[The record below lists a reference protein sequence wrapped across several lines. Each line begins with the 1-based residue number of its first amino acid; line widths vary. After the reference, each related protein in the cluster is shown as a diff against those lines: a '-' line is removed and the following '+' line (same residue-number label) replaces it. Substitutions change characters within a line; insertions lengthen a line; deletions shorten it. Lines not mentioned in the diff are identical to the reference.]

1 MKLRRFL
8 IVLFAILMVF
18 AFASCKNEPEV
29 KPAPEPVEDP
39 WELYPYKDYKPT
51 ANQVQVI
58 TITEGVETD
67 YYNRDK
73 LKIEWEEPV
82 QAGDVVTLKYR
93 SERTI
98 YQWDIRNGST
108 KWVYETSKNN
118 FVDPVIGDGGWAT
131 LTYTFADVDI
141 NGTELAG
148 DTRFGIYFRGNFVE
162 GDVFEIMDVKLN
174 GEPLEIES
182 TNIKS
187 YATLEEETI
196 ADHVWNIPRN
206 YAILLATG
214 KPGDVDKHPL
224 IAKVAPGSTVKEL
237 AEELEED
244 GGYIV
249 NLYSDDAK
257 TVPYDL
263 SAKVLKDALIVY
275 YERTGVERT
284 VTFDLNGGTSATAIA
299 DAKVINGQSVAEPAT
314 IPTKE
319 GELFAEWCTD
329 KEGTKPYDFT
339 KAVKDNLTLYARYGV
354 PRKVTFDLNGAEGSI
369 ADVNV
374 ADGMTVAR
382 PTPEPTNG
390 PYGLDDWYLGET
402 VYDFSTPVTADII
415 LRAEWSDKTVITI
428 DLNYEGAPEA
438 TSFNAKLDTP
448 LATDDAN
455 LKVETRIGYDF
466 GGWYDEATCETAH
479 DFTKDVTGPFTLY
492 AKWTEA
498 TLYRLVA
505 SGNAKDNQYGKDK
518 LAIVHSDKDVDDGD
532 VLSFRFRTT
541 RPFTFFSIRRA
552 GGGNKWIYQNKDA
565 SKNYGFT
572 TFETKEDGWTYV
584 TYKFDK
590 ATAVDSSDIP
600 AEDADFEIHFGN
612 RWNDPSG
619 NSGIVKGDILEIQ
632 GWAINGE
639 PLEIAADD
647 VTGYAGASL
656 STVAGGAYAWS
667 NKTVSFNTGDAA
679 AIDPIEVE
687 YGQKLELP
695 DDPVKE
701 GSEFAG
707 WYTDSEFAV
716 EFDAESRIVE
726 DITLY
731 AKFGEAVTI
740 TFNGTDLEAVSILKG
755 TKVTE
760 PTPTKEGYVFGGWFK
775 ESTFDTEFD
784 FDAAIDEDTVIYA
797 KWLDVWTVTLDLNYG
812 GKTEKVYVGK
822 GSKMDE
828 PKVARAGYYLDGW
841 FTAAKDGDE
850 FNFAETSITADTTIY
865 AHWSEPTKYYEF
877 TATKGGVSTSSQDK
891 FVLTWNPNVK
901 VEPGDILSF
910 AFKSER
916 LDGLTKDRSYSFSVR
931 DAKKWFSEKTI
942 NDKYPQ
948 FFSTFEEGDDGWTY
962 VTYVFPTSG
971 TQQEISYP
979 ATFQLHFRDST
990 MADGTE
996 TGTIA
1001 DKVYVKAVAVN
1012 GEALTLDKD
1021 RTKTLFSCPTIEEH
1035 DIEPVAP
1042 TVYVLT
1048 ATVDK
1053 DRVQL
1058 AFPEAVAAGDV
1069 ISFEYKTDLVFTSYG
1084 VRTKT
1089 SGDFCK
1095 NVAFEAG
1102 EPDDGWY
1109 TFSYT
1114 VPEGKS
1120 STEFFITLNTTA
1132 KIGDV
1137 MRIRNFTVAGKELAI
1152 ADSNDYNGIKATVT
1166 TE

>member
-29 KPAPEPVEDP
+29 KPAPEPVENP

-108 KWVYETSKNN
+108 KWVYETDKNN

-187 YATLEEETI
+187 YATLADETI
-196 ADHVWNIPRN
+196 ADHVWGIPRN

-214 KPGDVDKHPL
+214 KPGEVDKHPL

-263 SAKVLKDALIVY
+263 STKVLKDALIVY

-369 ADVNV
+369 AEVNV

-390 PYGLDDWYLGET
+390 PYGLDDWYLGEK
-402 VYDFSTPVTADII
+402 VYDFSTPVTADIT

-498 TLYRLVA
+498 TLYKLVSTHNSA
-505 SGNAKDNQYGKDK
+505 ENPTSNDKFVIYYKGEGQQVANA
-518 LAIVHSDKDVDDGD
+518 GD
-532 VLSFRFRTT
+532 ILSFRFRSTT
-541 RPFTFFSIRRA
+541 TFTFFNIR
-552 GGGNKWIYQNKDA
+552 GDKKWIYEDTSA
-565 SKNYGFT
+565 THGMT
-572 TFETKEDGWTYV
+572 TYETKDDGWTYV
-584 TYKFDK
+584 TYVFSDK
-590 ATAVDSSDIP
+590 DYNG
-600 AEDADFEIHFGN
+600 ADVSANAWWRLDFGS
-612 RWNDPSG
+612 RTI
-619 NSGIVKGDILEIQ
+619 IVGDILEIQ
-632 GWAINGE
+632 GFSFNGKPLAIE
-639 PLEIAADD
+639 
-647 VTGYAGASL
+647 AGNVVGK
-656 STVAGGAYAWS
+656 STVGESIEPTYKVVEGGSYVWE
-667 NKTVSFNTGDAA
+667 KHTVTFETGDAA
-679 AIDPIEVE
+679 PIDPVEVE
-687 YGQKLELP
+687 FNKAVELPEDPAAVGNAAFAGWYTDDAFTKPFDKDALITEDVTLYAKFAESVTVSFDGVDLENIVIAKGNTISQP

-701 GSEFAG
+701 G
-707 WYTDSEFAV
+707 
-716 EFDAESRIVE
+716 
-726 DITLY
+726 
-731 AKFGEAVTI
+731 
-740 TFNGTDLEAVSILKG
+740 N
-755 TKVTE
+755 
-760 PTPTKEGYVFGGWFK
+760 VFGGWYADS
-775 ESTFDTEFD
+775 EYSAEFN
-784 FDAAIDEDTVIYA
+784 FSEAIDADTTIYA
-797 KWLDVWTVTLDLNYG
+797 KWLDVWTVTLDMNYG
-812 GKTEKVYVGK
+812 NKSEKVYVGK
-822 GSKMDE
+822 GAKMDA
-828 PKVARAGYYLDGW
+828 PKVGRAGYYLDGW
-841 FTAAKDGDE
+841 YTAANDGDK
-850 FNFAETSITADTTIY
+850 FDFAATSITADTTLY
-865 AHWSEPTKYYEF
+865 AHWSEPDKSYELTSTIAVASIAIPEGSSNNYTNKYWQF
-877 TATKGGVSTSSQDK
+877 RWRD
-891 FVLTWNPNVK
+891 
-901 VEPGDILSF
+901 
-910 AFKSER
+910 
-916 LDGLTKDRSYSFSVR
+916 SYI
-931 DAKKWFSEKTI
+931 KTI
-942 NDKYPQ
+942 EDGDVFTFMVKFSPVEGSQVPEKMIIMDKNSKEYYNGPIV
-948 FFSTFEEGDDGWTY
+948 GDYGTLGEDGWISVSYTIPKAKDIGIKLQFLNNDTSANPIAVGDKLEIKAIAINGTKLGMEGNNTKNGIY
-962 VTYVFPTSG
+962 EGCKPDLKENDITPAAPVVYSLTSTKADTRFQFKWDSVEASGGKVFTLKYKSDKAIG
-971 TQQEISYP
+971 TFTI
-979 ATFQLHFRDST
+979 RDPKASKY
-990 MADGTE
+990 ADGKAMT
-996 TGTIA
+996 
-1001 DKVYVKAVAVN
+1001 DYV
-1012 GEALTLDKD
+1012 
-1021 RTKTLFSCPTIEEH
+1021 S
-1035 DIEPVAP
+1035 EPA
-1042 TVYVLT
+1042 
-1048 ATVDK
+1048 
-1053 DRVQL
+1053 
-1058 AFPEAVAAGDV
+1058 
-1069 ISFEYKTDLVFTSYG
+1069 
-1084 VRTKT
+1084 
-1089 SGDFCK
+1089 
-1095 NVAFEAG
+1095 
-1102 EPDDGWY
+1102 DGWI

-1114 VPEGKS
+1114 IPEGEHAGIGLALFES
-1120 STEFFITLNTTA
+1120 VAAEV
-1132 KIGDV
+1132 GDV
-1137 MRIRNFTVAGKELAI
+1137 LYIKEIFIGSQELTLAQANSWSGNEATI
-1152 ADSNDYNGIKATVT
+1152 AVV
-1166 TE
+1166 E